1 MLLILLDDAK
11 DQWHKKW
18 KVVLINAD
26 DSLCSQMQ
34 VFMQYNGQLFSM
46 PSVGLEGLVEFVT
59 DVRKSY

>member
-1 MLLILLDDAK
+1 MLLILLDD
-11 DQWHKKW
+11 DQWLKKRESCF
-18 KVVLINAD
+18 NAD

-34 VFMQYNGQLFSM
+34 VYMQHNGQLFSM